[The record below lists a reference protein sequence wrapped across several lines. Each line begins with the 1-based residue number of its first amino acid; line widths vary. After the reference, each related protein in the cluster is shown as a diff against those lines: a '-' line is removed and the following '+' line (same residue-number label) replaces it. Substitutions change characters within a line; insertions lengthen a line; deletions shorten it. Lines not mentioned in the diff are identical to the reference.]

1 MIKHTFYAPPEAI
14 AGDTIVLPADEAYH
28 AVRVLRLKSGDE
40 AAVVDGAGNWY
51 RIDAEVVGRKNM
63 VGRILEKQVEVG
75 EPEYQLTIGLGMLK
89 SAARFETFVEKAVE
103 FGVSRIIP
111 LITKR
116 TERARIKDARIESI
130 LIAAMKQSGRC
141 RKVMVDP
148 PIKMRKFYKTLAES
162 EEEFRGVCHETAPQS
177 SSITLE
183 LSGIDIPRKS
193 MILVGPEGGFS
204 DDEIET
210 LEERKF
216 KQLSLGQRRLR
227 AESAA
232 MTVAAAYMLHSPR

>member
-51 RIDAEVVGRKNM
+51 HIDVEVVGRKNM
-63 VGRILEKQVEVG
+63 VGRILEKQVDVG
-75 EPEYQLTIGLGMLK
+75 EPDYNLTIGVGMLK
-89 SAARFETFVEKAVE
+89 NVARFENLVEKVVE

-116 TERARIKDARIESI
+116 TERSRLKDSRIEKI
-130 LIAAMKQSGRC
+130 LIGAMKQSGRC
-141 RKVMVDP
+141 RKVLVDP
-148 PIKMRKFYKTLAES
+148 PIKMRKFYKTLTET
-162 EEEFRGVCHETAPQS
+162 EGEYKGVCHETAPL
-177 SSITLE
+177 TAALNLE
-183 LSGIDIPRKS
+183 LNTSGVPGKS
-193 MILVGPEGGFS
+193 MILIGPEGGFTE
-204 DDEIET
+204 DEIEA

-216 KQLSLGQRRLR
+216 KQLSLGKRRLR
-227 AESAA
+227 TETAA
-232 MTVAAAYMLHSPR
+232 MAVASAYMLQSP